1 MPGHRGAPHLPPW
14 VCGLCSM
21 DDFAEGGLSLADD
34 ILLEDYPYED
44 DCICTPDFTT
54 DDYVR
59 VTQLYYE
66 GVNMTSAISGAVS
79 HSPSCKITVMP
90 LSCTS
95 SGHFFFNINTV
106 L

>member
-1 MPGHRGAPHLPPW
+1 
-14 VCGLCSM
+14 M

-34 ILLEDYPYED
+34 ILLEDYPYDD

-66 GVNMTSAISGAVS
+66 GVVSRLANCFRAVCS
-79 HSPSCKITVMP
+79 ICINRT
-90 LSCTS
+90 
-95 SGHFFFNINTV
+95 GHV
-106 L
+106 LLKR

>member
-1 MPGHRGAPHLPPW
+1 
-14 VCGLCSM
+14 M

-66 GVNMTSAISGAVS
+66 GVVS
-79 HSPSCKITVMP
+79 RLAKSTLEQFLWHVY
-90 LSCTS
+90 
-95 SGHFFFNINTV
+95 
-106 L
+106 

>member
-1 MPGHRGAPHLPPW
+1 
-14 VCGLCSM
+14 M

-66 GVNMTSAISGAVS
+66 GVVS
-79 HSPSCKITVMP
+79 RLVNSTLEQFLWHMY
-90 LSCTS
+90 
-95 SGHFFFNINTV
+95 
-106 L
+106 